1 MITPDMPMT
10 EGLVYVYNHA
20 TGPLPSYDR
29 YWRVPDMV
37 WALDSDGRF
46 SIELAAGDYYIGAI
60 KRNGPPQIGPPM
72 GGDLFLLSSDDAG
85 MPKKVAVASGKK
97 IDMGIISGTRT
108 APGQPL
114 PQGITSVTG
123 VVQNHAG
130 SPIEGMLVLA
140 FRSPRV
146 IGKPLFVSER
156 SGKDGRFLLRVNQGG
171 TYYLK
176 LRDSY
181 GGGPPKTG
189 ETLDGNREEPMVPVL
204 VATGENLGD
213 VVIKGKTFPGR
224 GRTKEKIAEKELEP
238 TKRNKLKPQ

>member
-1 MITPDMPMT
+1 MITPDMPLT

-29 YWRVPDMV
+29 YWRVPDIV
-37 WALDSDGRF
+37 TVLDPRGRF

-72 GGDLFLLSSDDAG
+72 GDDLFLLSTDDAG
-85 MPKKVAVASGKK
+85 MPGKVAVASGKT
-97 IDMGIISGTRT
+97 IDMGIITGTRT
-108 APGQPL
+108 ASGQSL
-114 PQGITSVTG
+114 SQVITSITG

-130 SPIEGMLVLA
+130 SPIEGKLVLA

-156 SGKDGRFLLRVNQGG
+156 SGKDGRFLLRVHQGG
-171 TYYLK
+171 TFYLK

-181 GGGPPKTG
+181 GGGPPQAG
-189 ETLDGNREEPMVPVL
+189 ETLDGNREEPMVAVL
-204 VATGENLGD
+204 ATTGENLSD

-224 GRTKEKIAEKELEP
+224 GRTKEKIAEKNG
-238 TKRNKLKPQ
+238 TNKKK